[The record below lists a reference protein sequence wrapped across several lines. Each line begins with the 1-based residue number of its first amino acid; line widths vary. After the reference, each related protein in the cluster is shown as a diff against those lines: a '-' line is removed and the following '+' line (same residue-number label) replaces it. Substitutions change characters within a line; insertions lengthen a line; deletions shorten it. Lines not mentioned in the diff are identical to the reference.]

1 MTAFNQKNY
10 LCIEAGQY
18 AEVALYEYPGEIY
31 TGRVLNTID
40 GSGEGQRTASGK
52 LPLILG
58 SRVAA
63 KFAVKIKLD
72 WGDELRLPGG
82 SQAQVAGHTKD
93 VQIAGIPVMIL
104 IRDPSWI
111 RYLL

>member
-1 MTAFNQKNY
+1 MP
-10 LCIEAGQY
+10 
-18 AEVALYEYPGEIY
+18 EVALYEYPGEIY

-72 WGDELRLPGG
+72 WGDELRLPG
-82 SQAQVAGHTKD
+82 
-93 VQIAGIPVMIL
+93 
-104 IRDPSWI
+104 WI
-111 RYLL
+111 SSTSCWSYQGRANRRNTRHDSNS